1 MGLLT
6 VVLVGVLILGVN
18 TLFWSGVGATRA
30 VAKCLRRCP
39 PPAHGRMSVVKRRW
53 GAPDVAILI
62 PAHNEAAVLAESL
75 RAAGALVPMSN
86 IHVVSDGS
94 TDATVVIAAQAGA
107 QVLDLNPNRGKA
119 GALLEGIR
127 HFELER
133 RSGVVLLLDADT
145 RLAPDYLETGLPL
158 FDDPDVVAV
167 AGRVRCLWD
176 PPPRTRMGRFL
187 VSYRSRVYA
196 VTQLLVKYGQAAR
209 WANVVPIVPGFASM
223 YRTDILNR
231 IDIAAPGL
239 VIEDFNM
246 TFEVHAK
253 KLGRIA
259 FHPDTAVAFTQDP
272 DTWHD
277 YVGQIRRWTLGY
289 WQTVRRHGMHIGRFW
304 TALALQIAELIS
316 SSIILL
322 LMLPSMLLAVY
333 SETLAHRFGNPKV
346 IGLEVVGTL
355 APHYVVFGFLLP
367 DLALTVFAAIA
378 LRRPGLLLLAPL
390 FPFMRIVEAYV
401 CLRAIPPSAWRT
413 HSNGRWISP
422 TRRKAGSHNISERP
436 PTQLEGAA

>member
-1 MGLLT
+1 MTGAVIT
-6 VVLVGVLILGVN
+6 VSLVTVLILGVN
-18 TLFWSGVGATRA
+18 TLFWSTVG
-30 VAKCLRRCP
+30 LGRRLLP
-39 PPAHGRMSVVKRRW
+39 KRRKASAA
-53 GAPDVAILI
+53 GHRFKDEDVAVLI
-62 PAHNEAAVLAESL
+62 PAHNEAAVLEESL
-75 RAAGALVPMSN
+75 RAVAALVPLSQ
-86 IHVVSDGS
+86 IHVISDGS
-94 TDATVVIAAQAGA
+94 KDHTTDIAAKFGVN
-107 QVLDLNPNRGKA
+107 VLDLNPNRGKA
-119 GALLEGIR
+119 GALVAGIE
-127 HFELER
+127 HFKLAR
-133 RSGVVLLLDADT
+133 RFKVVLLLDADT
-145 RLAPDYLETGLPL
+145 RLAADYLSTGLPL
-158 FDDPDVVAV
+158 FDDPGIVAV

-289 WQTVRRHGMHIGRFW
+289 WQTVRRHGMHLGRFW
-304 TALALQIAELIS
+304 TALGLQIAELIS

-322 LMLPSMLLAVY
+322 LMLPSMALAVY
-333 SETLAHRFGNPKV
+333 SETLASRYGNPKV
-346 IGLEVVGTL
+346 MGLEVVGTL

-390 FPFMRIVEAYV
+390 FPFMRMVEAYV

-422 TRRKAGSHNISERP
+422 TRRKAASHNISGRHRTP
-436 PTQLEGAA
+436 LTTHH